1 MELRSNEKSVID
13 YYLKYIFNF
22 LAFVI
27 NKEDIVINLYIS
39 VMKAK
44 D

>member
-1 MELRSNEKSVID
+1 MIQRKICYRLLLEI
-13 YYLKYIFNF
+13 YIQLYF

-27 NKEDIVINLYIS
+27 NKEDIIINLYIS